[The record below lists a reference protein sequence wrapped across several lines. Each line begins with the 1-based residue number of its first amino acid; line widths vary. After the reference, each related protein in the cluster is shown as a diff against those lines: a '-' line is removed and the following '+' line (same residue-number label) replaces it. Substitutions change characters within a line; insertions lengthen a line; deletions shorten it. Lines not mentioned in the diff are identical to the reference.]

1 MQIKEL
7 DCIYCIGGI
16 VLKKQWCNRLL
27 RPRAPISPYIVPY
40 KGDLE
45 VELLFKPPSF
55 SENSQIT
62 EGSIKI
68 HILGAKNLIPA
79 NHNIRIESH
88 FAEMILL
95 DQPIVHHLV
104 ANKWFMKSPN
114 GPVLRPYIKLHL
126 YPFKAAKKK
135 TQPIEAG
142 TDLNPVFDNHFQ
154 FKVSFE
160 RPLIGYYKSE
170 RHLVRI
176 ILKTSETF

>member
-1 MQIKEL
+1 M
-7 DCIYCIGGI
+7 
-16 VLKKQWCNRLL
+16 L

-88 FAEMILL
+88 FAEMIFL

>member
-7 DCIYCIGGI
+7 GCIKLFLTVTPFCA
-16 VLKKQWCNRLL
+16 LKVPNKCFCNRMF

-79 NHNIRIESH
+79 NHNIRIESY
-88 FAEMILL
+88 F
-95 DQPIVHHLV
+95 V
-104 ANKWFMKSPN
+104 
-114 GPVLRPYIKLHL
+114 
-126 YPFKAAKKK
+126 
-135 TQPIEAG
+135 
-142 TDLNPVFDNHFQ
+142 
-154 FKVSFE
+154 
-160 RPLIGYYKSE
+160 
-170 RHLVRI
+170 
-176 ILKTSETF
+176 

>member
-7 DCIYCIGGI
+7 DCIYFALLSDTACVLCGG
-16 VLKKQWCNRLL
+16 VVPKPWCNQML

-88 FAEMILL
+88 FAEMIVLG
-95 DQPIVHHLV
+95 QPIVHHLV
-104 ANKWFMKSPN
+104 ANK
-114 GPVLRPYIKLHL
+114 
-126 YPFKAAKKK
+126 
-135 TQPIEAG
+135 
-142 TDLNPVFDNHFQ
+142 
-154 FKVSFE
+154 
-160 RPLIGYYKSE
+160 
-170 RHLVRI
+170 
-176 ILKTSETF
+176 

>member
-1 MQIKEL
+1 
-7 DCIYCIGGI
+7 
-16 VLKKQWCNRLL
+16 
-27 RPRAPISPYIVPY
+27 
-40 KGDLE
+40 
-45 VELLFKPPSF
+45 
-55 SENSQIT
+55 
-62 EGSIKI
+62 
-68 HILGAKNLIPA
+68 
-79 NHNIRIESH
+79 
-88 FAEMILL
+88 
-95 DQPIVHHLV
+95 
-104 ANKWFMKSPN
+104 MKSPN

-154 FKVSFE
+154 FKVSFG